1 MLLFLKKVEFLKQ
14 EKPQTL
20 SLSDIFGNI
29 NAFFQLFHCN
39 IPLKGGFPTITN
51 LSIVLNKYLKCY
63 NGPKSSCD
71 Q

>member
-20 SLSDIFGNI
+20 SLSDISGNI
-29 NAFFQLFHCN
+29 NAFFQLF
-39 IPLKGGFPTITN
+39 PSLKGGFPTITN